1 MVARR
6 YSMAKSMVDFKNTLF
21 QTFSDPFNLWRFL
34 DGRSAAFVPLS
45 LVQTK
50 APKGR
55 PTNSCRPGRWTFQNS
70 SDWRNILRS
79 PKAPPILPLR
89 QPGFQSELGRS
100 DNGQRQLECKLS
112 FGVFKIFEVSAV
124 MLFVQHAGSSVKDQF
139 VDAIF
144 LDTGEAKAASL
155 AKPTD
160 LGRLQQC

>member
-1 MVARR
+1 M
-6 YSMAKSMVDFKNTLF
+6 
-21 QTFSDPFNLWRFL
+21 
-34 DGRSAAFVPLS
+34 
-45 LVQTK
+45 
-50 APKGR
+50 
-55 PTNSCRPGRWTFQNS
+55 
-70 SDWRNILRS
+70 
-79 PKAPPILPLR
+79 R

-100 DNGQRQLECKLS
+100 DNGQRQLEGKLS

-144 LDTGEAKAASL
+144 LDTGEATAASL